1 MSVQASAA
9 GGADARATVGA
20 LLVAVALLAVL
31 PPARLAL
38 EAVAPGGAL
47 SLEPALRALSAP
59 AVRTA
64 TWNTL
69 VTGIG
74 GTLIAV
80 GLGTAVALVVA
91 LTDLRGRGALVFC
104 FVTPL
109 MLAPQVTALAWLQ
122 VTGPSS
128 PLLKAVGI
136 APPLGAKNPLYSAW
150 GVALLLGLQYA
161 PLVFLALRAALR
173 ALPRELIEAASV
185 AGAPRLGVVRDVV
198 LPLMRPALAAA
209 AALAFV
215 SCVGNFGIGAF
226 LGIPGNVLLLPTLI
240 YQRLTGLGPGA
251 LAEVAALSLL
261 VGLIA
266 GLGVLAQELALR
278 RTDVRLAGASRPA
291 AAFPLGRWRPFV
303 EGALWLLVIAT
314 LVLPLLGLAMTSL
327 VPAYGVPLNART
339 ATLGNYAYVL
349 LEHEAARRALVNS
362 LGLATAASIGVVVIG
377 VPLAYFAAG
386 RGGSGRLSGLLRLA
400 ARAAEL
406 PYALPGVVLALACIL
421 VFIRPLPGL
430 GWSLYG
436 TLWIILFA
444 YLSRFLVL
452 ALRPIASGYAQVDPA
467 LEEAARAA
475 GAGFGRRLVD
485 VLAPL
490 VAPAAA
496 AGGLLVFLTAF
507 NELTVSALLW
517 ASGTET
523 LGVVVFSFEQGGDSN
538 VAAALASL
546 TVLLTV
552 VLMLATLAF
561 ARYLPRGVLPWRD

>member
-1 MSVQASAA
+1 MRLSAPAA
-9 GGADARATVGA
+9 GGADERAILAA
-20 LLVAVALLAVL
+20 LLVAVAVLAIL
-31 PPARLAL
+31 PLARLAI
-38 EAVAPGGAL
+38 EAVAPGGAA
-47 SLEPALRALSAP
+47 SLEPAWRALTGP

-80 GLGTAVALVVA
+80 GLGTAVALVVT
-91 LTDLRGRGALVFC
+91 LTDVRGRGAVVFC

-128 PLLKAVGI
+128 PLLKAIGI
-136 APPLGAKNPLYSAW
+136 APPLGARNPLYSGW
-150 GVALLLGLQYA
+150 GVSFLLGLQYA
-161 PLVFLALRAALR
+161 PLVFLAVRAGLR

-185 AGAPRLGVVRDVV
+185 AGASRLTVVRDVV

-209 AALAFV
+209 GALAFV
-215 SCVGNFGIGAF
+215 SCVGNFGIAAF
-226 LGIPGNVLLLPTLI
+226 LGIPGNYLLLPTLI

-251 LAEVAALSLL
+251 LSEVAVLSLL

-266 GLGVLAQELALR
+266 GAGVLAQELALR
-278 RTDVRLAGASRPA
+278 RTDVRLAGAAKPA
-291 AAFPLGRWRPFV
+291 AAFPLGRWRPAV
-303 EGALWLLVIAT
+303 EGGLWLLVVVT
-314 LVLPLLGLAMTSL
+314 LVLPLVGLAMTSL
-327 VPAYGVPLNART
+327 VSAYGVPLTART
-339 ATLGNYAYVL
+339 ATLANYAYVL
-349 LEHEAARRALVNS
+349 VEHEAARRALVNS
-362 LGLATAASIGVVVIG
+362 LGLATAASIGVTVIG
-377 VPLAYFAAG
+377 IPLAYFATG
-386 RGGSGRLSGLLRLA
+386 RRGGTGIARFLRHA

-421 VFIRPLPGL
+421 LFIRPLPL
-430 GWSLYG
+430 VGWSLYG

-467 LEEAARAA
+467 LEEAAQAA
-475 GAGFGRRLVD
+475 GAGFTRRLRD

-523 LGVVVFSFEQGGDSN
+523 LGVVVFSFEQGGESN
-538 VAAALASL
+538 TAAALATL

-552 VLMLATLAF
+552 TLMLATLAF